1 MSYHIYQTE
10 GFVVS
15 SIPIGEANRYISI
28 YTEELGLVRAIAQG
42 VRNLRSKLKHSLQ
55 DLSYTKIS
63 FVRGRDVWRIVNA
76 EKLSLTD
83 RIMQDKEK
91 KVFIAK
97 ISALIKRFVRGE
109 ERDDILFN
117 EIKKG
122 LQFLNNEDLGGQILS
137 NFEIIF
143 VLRIFKILGYVS
155 GNADLDFALSFYDWD
170 KNQLSLTAEN
180 KEKIMVAVNNA
191 MTQSHL

>member
-10 GFVVS
+10 GFVIS
-15 SIPIGEANRYISI
+15 SIPVSEANRYISI

-76 EKLSLTD
+76 EKLTLIEHALKD
-83 RIMQDKEK
+83 REK

-97 ISALIKRFVRGE
+97 IAALIKRFVRGE
-109 ERDDILFN
+109 ERDEFLFK
-117 EIKKG
+117 EIKNG
-122 LQFLNNEDLGGQILS
+122 LHILDNEGLTGDYLS

-143 VLRIFKILGYVS
+143 VLRILKILGYVS
-155 GNADLDFALSFYDWD
+155 DDKNLKCTPFFDSFD
-170 KNQLSLTAEN
+170 KNQLNLTVEDR
-180 KEKIMVAVNNA
+180 EKIMSSINNA
-191 MTQSHL
+191 MTHSHL